1 METCFGMYTCNNP
14 VCDIDS
20 VNKDDFK
27 LIEMTPEEIV
37 RDGRRVYIENFLP
50 IAGIRMSFL
59 IKILLVV
66 LYRSTVYDFVEDENC
81 DRKGLI

>member
-1 METCFGMYTCNNP
+1 M
-14 VCDIDS
+14 
-20 VNKDDFK
+20 
-27 LIEMTPEEIV
+27 

-66 LYRSTVYDFVEDENC
+66 LYNSTVYDFVEDENC